1 MTVPSS
7 NLVANALAGK
17 ADKTADGTDGELAAL
32 DGNGAL
38 KRSGVTVAQSVGE
51 GSTDEVP
58 TTEAVREHFYDTIDA
73 ILNGADD
80 ENPSLYVMQDAE
92 TDNYK
97 LVYMDSADDL
107 HVLFDFG
114 LLPVAK
120 GEKGDK
126 GDAGADGYSPTVS
139 TTNLDAQTLVTVTD
153 KNGAHNFY
161 VKDGSS
167 VTNAAVDENGD
178 LIISIQ
184 QKPTSS
190 VHPTIHTLE
199 VNAGHVVG
207 AAGAKGDKGDKGDTG
222 NDYVLTEQDKIY
234 IANIV
239 LQELPTTQEVLYG
252 NSSD

>member
-1 MTVPSS
+1 M
-7 NLVANALAGK
+7 
-17 ADKTADGTDGELAAL
+17 
-32 DGNGAL
+32 
-38 KRSGVTVAQSVGE
+38 
-51 GSTDEVP
+51 
-58 TTEAVREHFYDTIDA
+58 
-73 ILNGADD
+73 
-80 ENPSLYVMQDAE
+80 
-92 TDNYK
+92 
-97 LVYMDSADDL
+97 
-107 HVLFDFG
+107 
-114 LLPVAK
+114 
-120 GEKGDK
+120 
-126 GDAGADGYSPTVS
+126 
-139 TTNLDAQTLVTVTD
+139 TVTD

-222 NDYVLTEQDKIY
+222 TDYVLTNQDKTD

-239 LQELPTTQEVLYG
+239 LQELPTTEGVLYG
-252 NSSD
+252 NESN

>member
-1 MTVPSS
+1 MTLSGDQTSGELRVVGLNTAEIDNCIENGVLYSTS
-7 NLVANALAGK
+7 INNQAAYVLARNITTDITQYAFCRDGRVMWRTRQAETPWQPAGEWSEWEEIGSK
-17 ADKTADGTDGELAAL
+17 IASGVINQNGTISFYDADGNLLFTTT
-32 DGNGAL
+32 GA
-38 KRSGVTVAQSVGE
+38 SVIG
-51 GSTDEVP
+51 P
-58 TTEAVREHFYDTIDA
+58 
-73 ILNGADD
+73 
-80 ENPSLYVMQDAE
+80 
-92 TDNYK
+92 
-97 LVYMDSADDL
+97 
-107 HVLFDFG
+107 
-114 LLPVAK
+114 
-120 GEKGDK
+120 KGDT
-126 GDAGADGYSPTVS
+126 GAAGADGYSPTVS

-207 AAGAKGDKGDKGDTG
+207 AKGDKGDKGDTG
-222 NDYVLTEQDKIY
+222 NDYVLTSQDKTE

-239 LQELPTTQEVLYG
+239 LQLLPTTQGVLYG